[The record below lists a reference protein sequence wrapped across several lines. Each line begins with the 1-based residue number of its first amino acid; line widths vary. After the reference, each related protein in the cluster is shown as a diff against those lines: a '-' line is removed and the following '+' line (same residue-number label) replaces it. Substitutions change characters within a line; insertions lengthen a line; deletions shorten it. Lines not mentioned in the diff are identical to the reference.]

1 MFQHLAD
8 NDLHA
13 IRVAGQFLPLRALAL
28 NQVFRLLILN
38 LHFRAHLL
46 EADIERFL
54 VNYEGYAVALVM
66 YL

>member
-1 MFQHLAD
+1 M
-8 NDLHA
+8 
-13 IRVAGQFLPLRALAL
+13 AGQFLPLRALAL